1 MVEFLSEPLCSLCSD
16 IACEANF
23 SHSVAHLN
31 SLKMILSPN
40 ILWVTLNMG
49 IKHKSKLTLEDN
61 YRAMLTL
68 WNVFNY
74 HIYKILK
81 NNEKSEDVLR
91 IFREEIRKN

>member
-1 MVEFLSEPLCSLCSD
+1 
-16 IACEANF
+16 
-23 SHSVAHLN
+23 
-31 SLKMILSPN
+31 MILSPN

-61 YRAMLTL
+61 YRAMMTL

-81 NNEKSEDVLR
+81 NNEKSEDVL
-91 IFREEIRKN
+91 